1 MTILCN
7 IVFCFYG
14 FLLFGRNALTRKCA
28 SLYFLTLYAHLQ
40 SKTRKWK
47 ISSSSPENEKLFF
60 FYFLSNYWVV
70 CICGD
75 CILPSYNN
83 FSQSIGNVLRREII
97 SHNSMK
103 TFCFMSRYKSF
114 YSSKFYIV
122 CATNIPSTLFLYF
135 GRKFHECISVC
146 LIVIPWEFEN
156 SS

>member
-1 MTILCN
+1 MYNIFLTRKWQYFCVPVLLFNHFSINKGKFLCTFKAHWKCSFISHWRFTYQLNGVLYYMTILCN

-70 CICGD
+70 CICAD

-83 FSQSIGNVLRREII
+83 FS
-97 SHNSMK
+97 
-103 TFCFMSRYKSF
+103 
-114 YSSKFYIV
+114 
-122 CATNIPSTLFLYF
+122 
-135 GRKFHECISVC
+135 
-146 LIVIPWEFEN
+146 
-156 SS
+156 